1 MYSDRDIERQK
12 ENRKTGGETNSETYV
27 ANFRS
32 VAGRDFRENSD
43 HEPRIGFY
51 EYYQISLDDDND
63 DDESEEFGP
72 GRRELK
78 GRMDGLHSPWG
89 TIGRIKSERGYTHEY
104 VLWGEAW
111 INLLMET
118 ADAPRY
124 TRKKHTP
131 IIESAEEL
139 DKIFGKKQL

>member
-1 MYSDRDIERQK
+1 
-12 ENRKTGGETNSETYV
+12 
-27 ANFRS
+27 
-32 VAGRDFRENSD
+32 
-43 HEPRIGFY
+43 
-51 EYYQISLDDDND
+51 
-63 DDESEEFGP
+63 
-72 GRRELK
+72 
-78 GRMDGLHSPWG
+78 MDGLHSPWG

-139 DKIFGKKQL
+139 DKIFGKKTTVMGEEPVNIDILLRQNVDEEADKATRGIDKIAQASEEAWKHSKEAIQLQQEVIARLRKEIEPLQAQFNK